1 MNSRIIL
8 AKNIHIDKQYTNVLD
23 YSEEQ
28 MLNLC
33 LENKVAEAN
42 NYSFIRANRS
52 INVSFSY
59 NQCLQANYIAFQNP
73 DYSNKWFFAW
83 IDDVIYKGNNN
94 TDITYTID
102 NWSTWFD
109 YWQKKVCF
117 INRQHVNDDTIGLHT
132 IPENLDVG
140 EVTEE
145 EYEEIMTFGD
155 DGNDYYFAIAGTYNP
170 ITNKD
175 FIGVSKI
182 NGNLFGS
189 WIFLFDVYSGS
200 VGIPEINN
208 FLADVNNSNKIDSIN
223 DMFIL
228 PKSLVDAIGTDLY
241 EKDSTFGAYKFKLLK
256 NSDDVVSLPFTFNRT
271 LSFNDY
277 VPKNKKCFVYPY
289 NYMIASN
296 NIGNYNILKYE
307 DFDLSYDVNIL
318 EIQMAVSIGVSGR
331 LVPRSY
337 KGVDYNYNESIPL
350 AKFPTCAWSSDAFTN
365 WLTGNAVNVT
375 SQVVNTGVGI
385 ATGNV
390 ASVAGNV
397 ASLIGQFYQASLLP
411 SIQGGQN
418 TGDVN
423 FSDRKNT
430 FALHHMRAKTEYL
443 KIIDDYFTRFGYA
456 IKKLELP
463 NITGRKYW
471 NYIEIGQNEEIG
483 YGEVPS
489 KFMDTINNACRRGVT
504 IWHNHSNIGNF
515 NLDNSII

>member
-1 MNSRIIL
+1 MNSKIL
-8 AKNIHIDKQYTNVLD
+8 LVKNIHIDKQYTNVLS
-23 YSEEQ
+23 YTEAQ
-28 MLNLC
+28 MLELCQANL
-33 LENKVAEAN
+33 VAQAD
-42 NYSFIRANRS
+42 NYSFLRPTGS
-52 INVSFSY
+52 IMAGFTY
-59 NQCLQANYIAFQNP
+59 TQCLQANYIAFQNP

-83 IDDVIYKGNNN
+83 IDDVIYKGDRN
-94 TDITYTID
+94 TEITFTID
-102 NWSTWFD
+102 AWSTWFD
-109 YWQKKVCF
+109 KWKKKVCF
-117 INRQHVNDDTIGLHT
+117 INRQHVNNDTIGLHT
-132 IPENLDVG
+132 LPENLDVG
-140 EVTEE
+140 EVIEE
-145 EYEEIMTFGD
+145 EYEEIMTFGE
-155 DGNDYYFAIAGTYNP
+155 DGNDYYYAISGTYNP
-170 ITNKD
+170 ITDKD
-175 FIGVSKI
+175 FIGVSKV

-208 FLADVNNSNKIDSIN
+208 FLSDVNNSNKIDSIN

-228 PKSLVDAIGTDLY
+228 PKSLVDAIGTDVY
-241 EKDSTFGAYKFKLLK
+241 EKDSTFGVYKFKLLK
-256 NSDDVVSLPFTFNRT
+256 NSDNVVSLPFTFNRT
-271 LSFNDY
+271 FSFNDY

-307 DFDLSYDVNIL
+307 DFDLSYDSNLV

-365 WLTGNAVNVT
+365 WLTGNAVNVA
-375 SQVVNTGVGI
+375 SQVVSTGVGI

-456 IKKLELP
+456 IKSLEMP
-463 NITGRKYW
+463 NITGRRYW
-471 NYIEIGQNEEIG
+471 NYVEIGASEEIG

-489 KFMDTINNACRRGVT
+489 KFMDIINNACRKGVT
-504 IWHNHSNIGNF
+504 IWHNHANVGNYSL
-515 NLDNSII
+515 NNTIV